1 MLPILHIFFNSVSM
15 CDSEGK
21 RLLRCVSFVV
31 VTHDRSSAIA
41 LENDGRY
48 RCTLRYV
55 HLRHLAVIGVGV
67 RRVCRFVLEVGAKIG
82 RVAYEFYALKN
93 GSTTIYSKNAIR

>member
-21 RLLRCVSFVV
+21 RLLCCVSFVV
-31 VTHDRSSAIA
+31 ATHDRSSAIA

-55 HLRHLAVIGVGV
+55 HLQHLAVIGVAGLSTCAEYDMSFV
-67 RRVCRFVLEVGAKIG
+67 R
-82 RVAYEFYALKN
+82 
-93 GSTTIYSKNAIR
+93 